1 MGFLYFILALL
12 LISLF
17 FRLFFKY
24 ILPFI
29 LLRYIKKKQNQQD
42 QYNNAQKEGEIKIE
56 NKSDKKAHL
65 DPEVGEYVDF
75 EDVDDDK

>member
-24 ILPFI
+24 LLPFI
-29 LLRYIKKKQNQQD
+29 LLRYIKKKQKQQD
-42 QYNNAQKEGEIKIE
+42 QYNNGQKEGEIKIKKNSE
-56 NKSDKKAHL
+56 NKAHL
-65 DPEVGEYVDF
+65 DPDVGEYVDF
-75 EDVDDDK
+75 EDVDDEK